1 MRSRFSVAVAIVV
14 VAALAVLAAACGGG
28 GGGPTTYTSKDYKF
42 QLTYDGSMLTQST
55 SLSSAGAAGGTSVFD
70 VGFVNP
76 KGTKSS
82 GEYRD
87 GLIVSVY
94 KLTQTVTDAMLPAV
108 KTELEGILPQLEAAL
123 GSDAKIGSLTAVDLA
138 GIKGFSADAT
148 FTLDKI
154 PFKATLYFL
163 INGNLEYQVT
173 TQAAQDKWAT
183 MEPVFKSAMESFKA
197 TQ

>member
-1 MRSRFSVAVAIVV
+1 MRSRRSVALAVMVVAIVLVVV
-14 VAALAVLAAACGGG
+14 VAACGG

-42 QLTYDGSMLTQST
+42 QLTYDSSMLTEST
-55 SLSSAGAAGGTSVFD
+55 SLSSAGAAGNKSAFD

-87 GLIVSVY
+87 GLVVSVY

-108 KTELEGILPQLEAAL
+108 KSELEGILPQLEQSL
-123 GSDAKIGSLTAVDLA
+123 GSDAKLGSLSAVDLN
-138 GIKGFSADAT
+138 GIKGFSSDAT

-173 TQAAQDKWAT
+173 AQAAESKWTT
-183 MEPVFKSAMESFKA
+183 MQSVFKTTMDSFKA

>member
-1 MRSRFSVAVAIVV
+1 MRSRRS
-14 VAALAVLAAACGGG
+14 AALAVVVVAIALIGLVAACGS
-28 GGGPTTYTSKDYKF
+28 GGGPTTFTSKDYKF
-42 QLTYDGSMLTQST
+42 QLTYDSSALTQST
-55 SLSSAGAAGGTSVFD
+55 SLSSAGAAGGKSVFD

-87 GLIVSVY
+87 GLVISVY
-94 KLTQTVTDAMLPAV
+94 KLNATVTDAMLPAV
-108 KTELEGILPQLEAAL
+108 KSELEGILPQLQQSL
-123 GSDAKIGSLTAVDLA
+123 GSDAKLGSLSAVDLN
-138 GIKGFSADAT
+138 GIKGFSSDAT

-173 TQAAQDKWAT
+173 AQAAESKWTT
-183 MEPVFKSAMESFKA
+183 MQSVFKTTMDSFKA

>member
-1 MRSRFSVAVAIVV
+1 MRSRRSAALAIVV
-14 VAALAVLAAACGGG
+14 VAVALIVFVAAC

-42 QLTYDGSMLTQST
+42 QLTYDTGVLTEST

-87 GLIVSVY
+87 GLVISVY
-94 KLTQTVTDAMLPAV
+94 KLNATVTDAMLPAV
-108 KTELEGILPQLEAAL
+108 KTELEGVLPQLQQAL
-123 GSDAKIGSLTAVDLA
+123 GTDAKLGSLSAVDIN
-138 GIKGFSADAT
+138 GVKGFSSDAT

-154 PFKATLYFL
+154 PFQATLYFL
-163 INGNLEYQVT
+163 VNGNLEYQVT
-173 TQAAQDKWAT
+173 AQAAVSKWAT
-183 MEPVFKSAMESFKA
+183 MQPVFKTTMDSFKA

>member
-1 MRSRFSVAVAIVV
+1 MVV
-14 VAALAVLAAACGGG
+14 VAVSLIVFVAACGG

-42 QLTYDGSMLTQST
+42 QLTYDAGVLTEST
-55 SLSSAGAAGGTSVFD
+55 SLSSAGAAGGSSVFD

-87 GLIVSVY
+87 GLVVSVY
-94 KLTQTVTDAMLPAV
+94 KLNATVTDAMLPAV
-108 KTELEGILPQLEAAL
+108 KTELEGVLPQLQQSL
-123 GSDAKIGSLTAVDLA
+123 GSDTKLGSLSALDINGT
-138 GIKGFSADAT
+138 KGFSSDAT

-173 TQAAQDKWAT
+173 AQAAVSKWAT
-183 MEPVFKSAMESFKA
+183 MQSVFKTTMDSFK
-197 TQ
+197 TTP

>member
-1 MRSRFSVAVAIVV
+1 MRLRGSAALAMVV
-14 VAALAVLAAACGGG
+14 VAVSLIVFVAACGG

-42 QLTYDGSMLTQST
+42 QLTYDAGVLTEST
-55 SLSSAGAAGGTSVFD
+55 SLSSAGAAGGSSVFD

-87 GLIVSVY
+87 GLVVSVY
-94 KLTQTVTDAMLPAV
+94 KLNATVTDAMLPAV
-108 KTELEGILPQLEAAL
+108 KTELEGVLPQLQQSL
-123 GSDAKIGSLTAVDLA
+123 GSDTKLGSLSALDINGT
-138 GIKGFSADAT
+138 KGFSSDAT

-173 TQAAQDKWAT
+173 AQAAVSKWAT
-183 MEPVFKSAMESFKA
+183 MQSVFKTTMDSFK
-197 TQ
+197 TTP